1 MDIRDEII
9 SRSEQL
15 FLRLGIRSITMED
28 MSRELGI
35 SKKTLYQHFEN
46 KDALVEAVISTHVAR
61 EREIM
66 DGICGSSA
74 DAMDEIRNI
83 GAFITATIED
93 VSPSALFDLQKYYR
107 KSWELLM
114 NKQDTQVMGC
124 IMKNIERGIKEGL
137 YRSDLNPEIV
147 AKIYS
152 KATFMVVDEISQ
164 SASKFSRRE
173 LIWEL
178 HNYHM
183 HAISTPKGLK
193 TWEKYGHEMKFY
205 DLPKPTGLA

>member
-1 MDIRDEII
+1 MD
-9 SRSEQL
+9 
-15 FLRLGIRSITMED
+15 D

-66 DGICGSSA
+66 EGICTQA
-74 DAMDEIRNI
+74 KDALDEMRNI
-83 GAFITATIED
+83 GAFITTTIED

-114 NKQDTQVMGC
+114 NKQDTHVMGC
-124 IMKNIERGIKEGL
+124 IMKNIERGIREGL
-137 YRSDLNPEIV
+137 YRSDLNIEIV
-147 AKIYS
+147 AKIYA

-178 HNYHM
+178 HNYHI
-183 HAISTPKGLK
+183 HAIATPKGLK
-193 TWEKYGHEMKFY
+193 TWDKYSREMKFY
-205 DLPKPTGLA
+205 DLPKPVAGLA